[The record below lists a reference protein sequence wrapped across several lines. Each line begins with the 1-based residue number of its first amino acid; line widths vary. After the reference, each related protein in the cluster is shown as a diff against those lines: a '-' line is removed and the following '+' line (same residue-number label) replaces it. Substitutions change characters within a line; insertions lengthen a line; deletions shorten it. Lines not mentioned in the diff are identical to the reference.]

1 MANLIEILLKS
12 NSGQVTTELGKVD
25 KALGKTEKSTK
36 SAGTAFGNIGSS
48 IATAVAGYLTL
59 QVAAQAV
66 HYVIDAAAEAEVVQS
81 QLNAVL
87 KSTGEAAGMTA
98 DDLNNLADELSYMAG
113 VDDEL
118 ILRQEAVMLTFTKI
132 SRDIFP
138 QAMEAALNLSAAL
151 GQDLQSSVVQI
162 GKALNDP
169 IQGVTALRRV
179 GVMLTDQQEDQIK
192 VLVEQNKLY
201 EAQQLILQELETE
214 FGGAAEAMGD
224 TYTGSMNRLKTAI
237 GNVAEEIGGLF
248 IPKLADA
255 ATALELLIT
264 WNDRLTKALGE
275 HEKEV
280 RNTANSYDDYIKEM
294 ERAAN
299 VAGFEI
305 NAQGDLVK
313 LQSTR
318 YGVQQKLIEQ
328 NFALSESEY
337 QVWYDI
343 EQTRNILDTRRESIE
358 ANRKAMEYLADEE
371 RWLAEQEQIL
381 KETMEELSVVMG
393 GALGN
398 EMDNYGERLSNI
410 ADDQAELMEQFDE
423 TKAKI
428 RELQDELSEEGDLG
442 ARKKLREELE
452 QEEIKLGELN
462 DKYYEYKQA
471 IADAAEEH
479 AKATRKIIFDILQQQ
494 LAMDGLTQAEADA
507 LVSVAGKWG
516 LIDKETQDAW
526 NAIADY
532 IKSLEGT
539 SVTAE
544 GVEDAINNING
555 GEPMVEFKT
564 QVDEAESA
572 LGDAETAGLNMG
584 DEMVKAGDKSEKSI
598 EGVINKV
605 DTLQE
610 KLDRLSSGTYSI
622 NLQTTKPTTTTVYDF
637 DPYYDLLG
645 AQGVE
650 NFVVPPGYS
659 EPYNPFTVGLS
670 SGEQLNVT
678 PAGESGGGGGIYV
691 TVNVQQVA
699 NDIDVERAA
708 YRIASVIYDK
718 QHGG

>member
-25 KALGKTEKSTK
+25 KALDKTGKQAKTS
-36 SAGTAFGNIGSS
+36 GGMFDGLGSS
-48 IATAVAGYLTL
+48 IVNMAASYLTL
-59 QVAAQAV
+59 RAAAEV
-66 HYVIDAAAEAEVVQS
+66 MSFVIDSAAEAEAVQA

-87 KSTGEAAGMTA
+87 QSTDQAAGMTA
-98 DDLNNLADELSYMAG
+98 DALNDLADELSKLTG

-118 ILRQEAVMLTFTKI
+118 ILKQEAVMLTFTKI
-132 SRDIFP
+132 SKDIFP
-138 QAMEAALNLSAAL
+138 KAIEAALNMSAAL
-151 GQDLQSSVVQI
+151 GQDLQSSVIQL

-169 IQGVTALRRV
+169 ISGVTALRRV
-179 GVMLTDQQEDQIK
+179 GVMLTEEQENQIK
-192 VLVEQNKLY
+192 AFVEQNDLLS
-201 EAQQLILQELETE
+201 AQKMVLGELATE
-214 FGGAAEAMGD
+214 FGGAAEAMGS
-224 TYTGSMNRLKTAI
+224 TFTGSLNKAKISVGNLAEAI
-237 GNVAEEIGGLF
+237 GGELIPALEDLFNFKFIPFIDELTDNIKTWGAFKDAIEAGIITEEMALEITYGMIDGIETNAEKMEWLTIVEEIYANKVASSSDVGTSRRMML
-248 IPKLADA
+248 DD
-255 ATALELLIT
+255 TTESMEALE
-264 WNDRLTKALGE
+264 D
-275 HEKEV
+275 
-280 RNTANSYDDYIKEM
+280 
-294 ERAAN
+294 
-299 VAGFEI
+299 
-305 NAQGDLVK
+305 Q
-313 LQSTR
+313 
-318 YGVQQKLIEQ
+318 
-328 NFALSESEY
+328 
-337 QVWYDI
+337 
-343 EQTRNILDTRRESIE
+343 E
-358 ANRKAMEYLADEE
+358 AK
-371 RWLAEQEQIL
+371 LAEQEQIL
-381 KETMEELSVVMG
+381 KETMDELSTVMSG
-393 GALGN
+393 RLGA
-398 EMDNYGERLSNI
+398 EMDNYADKLVNI
-410 ADDQAELMEQFDE
+410 DDKLKDTQETIDE
-423 TKAKI
+423 HIEKI
-428 RELQDELSEEGDLG
+428 
-442 ARKKLREELE
+442 
-452 QEEIKLGELN
+452 GELN
-462 DKYYEYKQA
+462 DELRGEDDKDARKRIKEQIEDEKEKVAELRGEYSELEDSIK
-471 IADAAEEH
+471 DVAEEH
-479 AKATRKIIFDILQQQ
+479 AIATRKIIFDILQQQ

-516 LIDKETQDAW
+516 LIDQETQDAW

-718 QHGG
+718 QHGD